1 MHGIPSRFMNRG
13 VTQQICESVGTV
25 CRLQNTIGG
34 DGGGFMRVRVIVD
47 VFQPLY
53 RGRMISLDDG
63 KEQWIS
69 FNYERL
75 LNLCYWYGHLTH
87 DDRDCELW
95 IDSEGILDT
104 ESQ

>member
-1 MHGIPSRFMNRG
+1 MAEK
-13 VTQQICESVGTV
+13 TCESIGTV
-25 CRLQNTIGG
+25 CRLQNTLGS
-34 DGGGFMRVRVIVD
+34 DGGGFMRMRVIVD
-47 VFQPLY
+47 VFQPLC

-69 FNYERL
+69 FKYKRL
-75 LNLCYWYGHLTH
+75 LNLCYWYGCLTH

-95 IDSEGILDT
+95 IDSEGTIDT